1 MDVVAH
7 TLAENFSFVANVRN
21 AVARRILL
29 PLLIANLLIGK
40 RCNVRNIIILLA
52 DIVCFFLL
60 FKNCFR
66 DIYWCL
72 LELCN
77 RSWDDAKNNRRFF
90 CRLGSCSAINFR
102 VRVDFDTSM
111 FVTPLLASFFRTM
124 NSIGSAKSD
133 TEEDFFEH
141 DI

>member
-1 MDVVAH
+1 MDVVVH

-52 DIVCFFLL
+52 DIVLYLL

-66 DIYWCL
+66 DIYWCS
-72 LELCN
+72 LELCTCN

-90 CRLGSCSAINFR
+90 
-102 VRVDFDTSM
+102 
-111 FVTPLLASFFRTM
+111 
-124 NSIGSAKSD
+124 
-133 TEEDFFEH
+133 
-141 DI
+141 